1 MGWRI
6 VRCGPRSGEAQRV
19 KEDAMRRTI
28 ELLLFSA
35 GLAFLAAGCA
45 NQGGGTAA
53 ASGAPAGQAAQGGTA
68 ATPAAGESMRDFN
81 LRVKCPGVHE
91 LKQHGWSDQQI
102 IQQLGVSQ
110 DDIPACES
118 WVQAQP
124 KGYVPPPPP
133 GTAAAGAPK
142 AVPTTP
148 AAKQ

>member
-1 MGWRI
+1 
-6 VRCGPRSGEAQRV
+6 
-19 KEDAMRRTI
+19 MRRTI

-35 GLAFLAAGCA
+35 GLAFLAGCA
-45 NQGGGTAA
+45 NQSGGG
-53 ASGAPAGQAAQGGTA
+53 ASAPAGGQAAQGGTA
-68 ATPAAGESMRDFN
+68 APATSESSMRDFN

-91 LKQHGWSDQQI
+91 LKQHGWSDAQI
-102 IQQLGVSQ
+102 VQQLSVAQ
-110 DDIPACES
+110 EDIPACES
-118 WVQAQP
+118 WVQSQP

>member
-1 MGWRI
+1 
-6 VRCGPRSGEAQRV
+6 
-19 KEDAMRRTI
+19 MRRTI
-28 ELLLFSA
+28 KLLLFSA
-35 GLAFLAAGCA
+35 GLAFLVAGCA
-45 NQGGGTAA
+45 NQSGGGTSA
-53 ASGAPAGQAAQGGTA
+53 GAPAGGQAAQGGTA
-68 ATPAAGESMRDFN
+68 AASTSESSMRDFN

-102 IQQLGVSQ
+102 VQQLGVAQ
-110 DDIPACES
+110 EDIPACES

-133 GTAAAGAPK
+133 GTAAAAAPK

>member
-1 MGWRI
+1 
-6 VRCGPRSGEAQRV
+6 
-19 KEDAMRRTI
+19 MRRTI

-35 GLAFLAAGCA
+35 GLAFLVAGCA
-45 NQGGGTAA
+45 NQGGGS
-53 ASGAPAGQAAQGGTA
+53 ASAPAGGQAAQGGTA
-68 ATPAAGESMRDFN
+68 AASASDTSMRDFN

-110 DDIPACES
+110 EDIPACES
-118 WVQAQP
+118 WVQQQP

>member
-1 MGWRI
+1 
-6 VRCGPRSGEAQRV
+6 
-19 KEDAMRRTI
+19 MRRTF

-35 GLAFLAAGCA
+35 GLAFLVAGCA
-45 NQGGGTAA
+45 NQSGSA
-53 ASGAPAGQAAQGGTA
+53 GAPAGGQAAQGGTA
-68 ATPAAGESMRDFN
+68 TANASEASMRDFN

-110 DDIPACES
+110 EDIPACES
-118 WVQAQP
+118 WVQSQP

-133 GTAAAGAPK
+133 GTAAAAAPK

>member
-1 MGWRI
+1 
-6 VRCGPRSGEAQRV
+6 
-19 KEDAMRRTI
+19 MRRTI

-35 GLAFLAAGCA
+35 GLAFLVAGCA
-45 NQGGGTAA
+45 NQGGGG
-53 ASGAPAGQAAQGGTA
+53 ASAGAPAGGQAAQGGTA
-68 ATPAAGESMRDFN
+68 AASAGDTSMRDFN

-91 LKQHGWSDQQI
+91 LKQHGWSDAQI
-102 IQQLGVSQ
+102 IQQLSVSQ
-110 DDIPACES
+110 EDIPACEE
-118 WVQAQP
+118 WVKSQP

>member
-1 MGWRI
+1 
-6 VRCGPRSGEAQRV
+6 
-19 KEDAMRRTI
+19 MRRTI

-35 GLAFLAAGCA
+35 GLAFLVAGCA
-45 NQGGGTAA
+45 NQGGGG
-53 ASGAPAGQAAQGGTA
+53 ASAPAGGQAAQGGTA
-68 ATPAAGESMRDFN
+68 AANASDTSMRDFN

-118 WVQAQP
+118 WVQQQP

>member
-1 MGWRI
+1 
-6 VRCGPRSGEAQRV
+6 
-19 KEDAMRRTI
+19 MRRTF

-35 GLAFLAAGCA
+35 GLAFLVAGCA
-45 NQGGGTAA
+45 NQSGGSTSA
-53 ASGAPAGQAAQGGTA
+53 GAPAGGQAAQGGA
-68 ATPAAGESMRDFN
+68 APANASEASMRDFN

-102 IQQLGVSQ
+102 IQQLSVTQ
-110 DDIPACES
+110 EDIPACES

>member
-1 MGWRI
+1 
-6 VRCGPRSGEAQRV
+6 
-19 KEDAMRRTI
+19 MRRTI
-28 ELLLFSA
+28 KLLLFSA
-35 GLAFLAAGCA
+35 GLAFLVAGCA
-45 NQGGGTAA
+45 NQGGGG
-53 ASGAPAGQAAQGGTA
+53 ASAPAGGQAAQGGTA
-68 ATPAAGESMRDFN
+68 AASASDTSMRDFN

-102 IQQLGVSQ
+102 VQQLGVSQ

-118 WVQAQP
+118 WVQQQP

>member
-1 MGWRI
+1 
-6 VRCGPRSGEAQRV
+6 
-19 KEDAMRRTI
+19 MRRTI

-35 GLAFLAAGCA
+35 GLAFLVAGCA
-45 NQGGGTAA
+45 NQGGGG
-53 ASGAPAGQAAQGGTA
+53 ASAPAGGQAAQGGTA
-68 ATPAAGESMRDFN
+68 AASASDTSSMRDFN

-110 DDIPACES
+110 EDIPACES
-118 WVQAQP
+118 WVQQQP

>member
-1 MGWRI
+1 
-6 VRCGPRSGEAQRV
+6 
-19 KEDAMRRTI
+19 MRRTI

-35 GLAFLAAGCA
+35 GLAFLVAGCA
-45 NQGGGTAA
+45 NQGGGG
-53 ASGAPAGQAAQGGTA
+53 ASAPAGGQAAQGGTA
-68 ATPAAGESMRDFN
+68 AANASDTSMRDFN

-110 DDIPACES
+110 EDIPACES
-118 WVQAQP
+118 WVQQQP
-124 KGYVPPPPP
+124 KGYIPPPPP

>member
-1 MGWRI
+1 
-6 VRCGPRSGEAQRV
+6 
-19 KEDAMRRTI
+19 MRRTI

-35 GLAFLAAGCA
+35 GLVFLVAGCA
-45 NQGGGTAA
+45 NQGGGG
-53 ASGAPAGQAAQGGTA
+53 ASAPAGGQAAQGGTA
-68 ATPAAGESMRDFN
+68 AASAGDTSMRDFN

-110 DDIPACES
+110 EDIPACES
-118 WVQAQP
+118 WVQQQP
-124 KGYVPPPPP
+124 KGYIPPPPP

>member
-1 MGWRI
+1 
-6 VRCGPRSGEAQRV
+6 
-19 KEDAMRRTI
+19 MRRTI

-35 GLAFLAAGCA
+35 GLAFLVAGCA
-45 NQGGGTAA
+45 NQGGGGG
-53 ASGAPAGQAAQGGTA
+53 ASAPAGGQAAQGTTA
-68 ATPAAGESMRDFN
+68 AASASDTSMRDFN

-91 LKQHGWSDQQI
+91 LKQHGWSDAQI
-102 IQQLGVSQ
+102 VQQLSVAQ
-110 DDIPACES
+110 EDIPACES
-118 WVQAQP
+118 WVQSQP

>member
-1 MGWRI
+1 
-6 VRCGPRSGEAQRV
+6 
-19 KEDAMRRTI
+19 MRRTI

-35 GLAFLAAGCA
+35 GLAFLVAGCA
-45 NQGGGTAA
+45 NQGGGG
-53 ASGAPAGQAAQGGTA
+53 ASAPAGGQAAQGGTA
-68 ATPAAGESMRDFN
+68 AASASDTSMRDFN

-110 DDIPACES
+110 EDIPACES
-118 WVQAQP
+118 WVQQQP
-124 KGYVPPPPP
+124 KGYIPPPPP

>member
-1 MGWRI
+1 
-6 VRCGPRSGEAQRV
+6 
-19 KEDAMRRTI
+19 MRRTI

-35 GLAFLAAGCA
+35 GLAFLVAGCA
-45 NQGGGTAA
+45 NQGGGG
-53 ASGAPAGQAAQGGTA
+53 ASAPAGGQAAQGGTA
-68 ATPAAGESMRDFN
+68 AASASDTSMRDFN

-110 DDIPACES
+110 EDIPACES
-118 WVQAQP
+118 WVQQQP

>member
-1 MGWRI
+1 
-6 VRCGPRSGEAQRV
+6 
-19 KEDAMRRTI
+19 MRRTI

-35 GLAFLAAGCA
+35 GLAFLVAGCA
-45 NQGGGTAA
+45 NQGGGTAS
-53 ASGAPAGQAAQGGTA
+53 ASAPAGGQAAQGGTA
-68 ATPAAGESMRDFN
+68 AAPAAGESMRDFN

-91 LKQHGWSDQQI
+91 LKQHGWSDAQI
-102 IQQLGVSQ
+102 IQQLSVTQ
-110 DDIPACES
+110 EDIPACEQ
-118 WVQAQP
+118 WVQQQP

>member
-1 MGWRI
+1 
-6 VRCGPRSGEAQRV
+6 
-19 KEDAMRRTI
+19 MRRTI

-35 GLAFLAAGCA
+35 GLAFLLAGCA
-45 NQGGGTAA
+45 NQGGGAGSA
-53 ASGAPAGQAAQGGTA
+53 GAPAGGEAAQGGTA
-68 ATPAAGESMRDFN
+68 AASASDTSMRDFN

-91 LKQHGWSDQQI
+91 LKQHGWSDAQI
-102 IQQLGVSQ
+102 VQQLSVSQ
-110 DDIPACES
+110 EDIPACEQ
-118 WVQAQP
+118 WVRSQP

>member
-1 MGWRI
+1 
-6 VRCGPRSGEAQRV
+6 
-19 KEDAMRRTI
+19 MRRTI
-28 ELLLFSA
+28 KLLLFSA
-35 GLAFLAAGCA
+35 GLAFLVAGCA
-45 NQGGGTAA
+45 NQSGGGTS
-53 ASGAPAGQAAQGGTA
+53 ASAPAGGQAAQGGTA
-68 ATPAAGESMRDFN
+68 AASAGDASMRDFN

-102 IQQLGVSQ
+102 VQQLSVSQ

-118 WVQAQP
+118 WVQSQP
-124 KGYVPPPPP
+124 KGYIPPPPP

>member
-1 MGWRI
+1 
-6 VRCGPRSGEAQRV
+6 
-19 KEDAMRRTI
+19 MRRTI

-35 GLAFLAAGCA
+35 GLAFLVAGCA
-45 NQGGGTAA
+45 NQGGGG
-53 ASGAPAGQAAQGGTA
+53 ASAPAGGQAAQGGTA
-68 ATPAAGESMRDFN
+68 NASDTSMRDFN

-110 DDIPACES
+110 EDIPACES
-118 WVQAQP
+118 WVQQQP
-124 KGYVPPPPP
+124 KGYIPPPPP

>member
-1 MGWRI
+1 
-6 VRCGPRSGEAQRV
+6 
-19 KEDAMRRTI
+19 MRRTI

-35 GLAFLAAGCA
+35 GLAFLVAGCA
-45 NQGGGTAA
+45 NQGGGG
-53 ASGAPAGQAAQGGTA
+53 ASAPAGGQAAQGGTA
-68 ATPAAGESMRDFN
+68 AASASDTSMRDFN

-102 IQQLGVSQ
+102 IQQLGVAQ
-110 DDIPACES
+110 EDIPACES
-118 WVQAQP
+118 WVQQQP
-124 KGYVPPPPP
+124 KGYIPPPPP

>member
-1 MGWRI
+1 
-6 VRCGPRSGEAQRV
+6 
-19 KEDAMRRTI
+19 MRRTI

-35 GLAFLAAGCA
+35 GLAFLVAGCA
-45 NQGGGTAA
+45 NQGGGG
-53 ASGAPAGQAAQGGTA
+53 ASAPAGGQAAQGGTA
-68 ATPAAGESMRDFN
+68 AASASDTSMRDFN

-102 IQQLGVSQ
+102 VQQLGVSQ

-118 WVQAQP
+118 WVQQQP
-124 KGYVPPPPP
+124 KGYIPPPPP

>member
-1 MGWRI
+1 
-6 VRCGPRSGEAQRV
+6 
-19 KEDAMRRTI
+19 MRRTI

-35 GLAFLAAGCA
+35 GLAFLVAGCA
-45 NQGGGTAA
+45 NQGGGG
-53 ASGAPAGQAAQGGTA
+53 ASAPAGGQAAQGGTA
-68 ATPAAGESMRDFN
+68 AASASDTSMRDFN

-102 IQQLGVSQ
+102 VQQLGVSQ

-118 WVQAQP
+118 WVQQQP

>member
-1 MGWRI
+1 
-6 VRCGPRSGEAQRV
+6 
-19 KEDAMRRTI
+19 MRRTL

-35 GLAFLAAGCA
+35 GLAFVVAGCA
-45 NQGGGTAA
+45 NQSGGGTSA
-53 ASGAPAGQAAQGGTA
+53 GAPARGQAAQIDITA
-68 ATPAAGESMRDFN
+68 PNTSEASMRDFN

-102 IQQLGVSQ
+102 IQQLSVSQ
-110 DDIPACES
+110 EDIPACES